1 MKFDLSAI
9 QAQFRDLVGW
19 REDSFDSSLPALTS
33 PYDVVSRSGLYYN
46 NAHPIVTLENI
57 YYSILDDSMSDAN
70 FNTWLQ
76 NFTNEVIFETL
87 RKLQQAKQLSKQ
99 SKKLL
104 EQGKQFRQAGNLADK
119 QINESKFV
127 GWIIQ
132 LSGYENVR
140 LTLHQLG
147 VQFSKPLSNMRFY
160 MFHTSKQDALW
171 THDVTTS
178 TGLTFE
184 WSAMTDK
191 FIQYSDVHDNGGF
204 FVLGYFQDDLVN
216 NQANAQAI
224 NKTNYYYD
232 GNCYSCQQNYDLNR
246 YKQSKSFF
254 KFTPFELKS
263 DYLNGVNLPDF
274 GNEFAHIEVEQ
285 NKTYGLNFDVSVES
299 DITNFILRHED
310 LFIEPLRKMAA
321 YKLLYYFIDTK
332 RVNKVAETVKA
343 QANLEIYRNQESSH
357 ILKDMTDQLKALD
370 FDFSDLNSPSMPKSR
385 PRIRYTSM

>member
-9 QAQFRDLVGW
+9 QAQLRNLVGW
-19 REDSFDSSLPALTS
+19 REDSFDSSIPALTS
-33 PYDVVSRSGLYYN
+33 PFDVIPRSGLYFN
-46 NAHPIVTLENI
+46 NSHPIVTLENI
-57 YYSILDDSMSDAN
+57 YYSILDDSMTDAN

-76 NFTNEVIFETL
+76 NFTDEVIFETL
-87 RKLQQAKQLSKQ
+87 RKLQQTKQLNRQSKQ
-99 SKKLL
+99 LL
-104 EQGKQFRQAGNLADK
+104 QQGKQFRQAGNLADK

-140 LTLHQLG
+140 MVLHQLG
-147 VQFSKPLSNMRFY
+147 VQFSKPLTGMRFY
-160 MFHTSKQDALW
+160 MYHTSKQDALW

-204 FVLGYFQDDLVN
+204 FVLGYYQDDLVN
-216 NQANAQAI
+216 NQDNAQAI
-224 NKTNYYYD
+224 NKTKYYHGD
-232 GNCYSCQQNYDLNR
+232 NCHSCSQNHDLSR
-246 YKQSKSFF
+246 YKQTKSFF
-254 KFTPFELKS
+254 KLTPFEIRS
-263 DYLNGVNLPDF
+263 DYLNGIILPDMGDGF
-274 GNEFAHIEVEQ
+274 SNIEVEH

-310 LFIEPLRKMAA
+310 MLIEPLRKMAA

-343 QANLEIYRNQESSH
+343 QANLEIYRNQESSA
-357 ILKDMTDQLKALD
+357 ILKDMNDQLKALD
-370 FDFSDLNSPSMPKSR
+370 FDFSDLNSPSMPKTR